1 MVSALQATAPVRD
14 AAGFVGSPIRSGV
27 IVVLIVVAWL
37 AVPPIVRGQLESR
50 LTETLGRPTTVE
62 AVEFDPLRL
71 RLTIRKLAIADKSA
85 ATPLFAFD
93 ELVADVS
100 AASIWHRAPV
110 LDAVKLVRPSL
121 GIARDRND
129 RYNVQDLIDH
139 ARRVRRGRPHAS
151 RSTISRSTT
160 ARSHSTTGSPAGSTR
175 SPASPSQ
182 CRSFRRFPTRPTSG
196 SPRAWVA
203 RSTVRGSHLTDR
215 PRPLPSA
222 ARRHSTSISTPFRC
236 RRMSRICR

>member
-1 MVSALQATAPVRD
+1 MASALQATAPSTRRRW
-14 AAGFVGSPIRSGV
+14 IRRLAYTVGV
-27 IVVLIVVAWL
+27 IVALVVIAWL

-71 RLTIRKLAIADKSA
+71 RLTIRKLAIADRSA

-121 GIARDRND
+121 GLARDRND
-129 RYNVQDLIDH
+129 RYNIQDLIDH
-139 ARRVRRGRPHAS
+139 ALAGPPGPPPRFSLNNIEIDDGSMTFDDGRCRPEARGRRPRS
-151 RSTISRSTT
+151 RSAVCFLASLRDRCPRHS
-160 ARSHSTTGSPAGSTR
+160 ARWA
-175 SPASPSQ
+175 
-182 CRSFRRFPTRPTSG
+182 
-196 SPRAWVA
+196 A
-203 RSTVRGSHLTDR
+203 RST
-215 PRPLPSA
+215 
-222 ARRHSTSISTPFRC
+222 ARA
-236 RRMSRICR
+236 SR